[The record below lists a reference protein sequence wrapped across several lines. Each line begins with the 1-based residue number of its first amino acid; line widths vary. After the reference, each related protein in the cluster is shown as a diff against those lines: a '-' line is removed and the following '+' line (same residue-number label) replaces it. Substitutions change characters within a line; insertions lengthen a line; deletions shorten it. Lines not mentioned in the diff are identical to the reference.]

1 MVSLHTR
8 YALWIYDLFHLARRY
23 FFTVESV
30 RCEITWLRIK
40 RRRNS
45 IWIHYSFHFYF
56 SFLLSLSLSPRTNRV
71 SEFIKEIFIKEP
83 QTYVKPFPGIF
94 RWICISSIIYG
105 TVYAFVHTNVEP
117 FLAKAANFTGFF
129 LSLIYLISLLLV
141 YDKKIVRTTPLF
153 RNPFDWNLKKFLH
166 SRYREIACR
175 TIEITDDR

>member
-56 SFLLSLSLSPRTNRV
+56 SFLLSLFLSPRTNRV

-129 LSLIYLISLLLV
+129 LSLIYLIFVTCLRQKNCSNDLSLS
-141 YDKKIVRTTPLF
+141 F
-153 RNPFDWNLKKFLH
+153 
-166 SRYREIACR
+166 EIR
-175 TIEITDDR
+175 SIEI